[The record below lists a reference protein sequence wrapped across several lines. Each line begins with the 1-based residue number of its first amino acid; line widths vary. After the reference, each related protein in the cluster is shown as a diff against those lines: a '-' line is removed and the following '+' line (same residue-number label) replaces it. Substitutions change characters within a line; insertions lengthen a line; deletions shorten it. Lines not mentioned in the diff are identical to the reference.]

1 MVILHVTGMTS
12 NKYGGLERF
21 FLSQMLANPE
31 DHFILAYNSYP
42 KSKEFVDNVESAG
55 GIINILN
62 TDRKNILLNTGKFIS
77 VCRKNKVDVVHF
89 HFQDSYLLWGVVA
102 WLIGVRKRV
111 KYYHSCITTKD
122 FQQIWSKEQLSWKF
136 NFLTLSGRILS
147 LFTDIICVSTY
158 IKRQLLSVYPFLQNS
173 KVKVSD
179 IYLGTSLP
187 QVFSEFD
194 CNNLRREL
202 GIKLDEII
210 VSTILFA
217 VPMKGVDVF
226 IKAMKYVT
234 AINVRF
240 LIIGTN
246 EDLEYTKEMHRLAK
260 ENNVEDKII
269 WIGITDDVPKYLSI
283 SDIYVQPS
291 RTEALGLAAV
301 EAISYG
307 LPTVASNVGGL
318 PEVTDL
324 LFPVGDYKEC
334 SKILNNLITDSAY
347 RTSCSNKALKHYYST
362 FTIAKGISNHHKIY
376 ES

>member
-12 NKYGGLERF
+12 NKFGGIERF
-21 FLSQMLANPE
+21 FLGQMLANPE
-31 DHFILAYNSYP
+31 DHFILVYNSYP
-42 KSKEFVDNVESAG
+42 KSKEFVDKVESAG
-55 GIINILN
+55 GTIKVLN
-62 TDRKNILLNTGKFIS
+62 TDRKKILLNTGNFIS
-77 VCRKNKVDVVHF
+77 ICRKNKVDVVHF
-89 HFQDSYLLWGVVA
+89 HFQHSYLLWGAVA
-102 WLIGVRKRV
+102 WLIGVKKRV
-111 KYYHSCITTKD
+111 KTFHSCMTTKD
-122 FQQIWSKEQLSWKF
+122 FQQIWSKGQLSWKY
-136 NFLTLSGRILS
+136 NLLTLFGKVL
-147 LFTDIICVSTY
+147 LPFTDIICVSTY
-158 IKRQLLSVYPFLQNS
+158 IKRQILSIYPFLQNS
-173 KVKVSD
+173 SVKVSD
-179 IYLGTSLP
+179 LYLGTSLP

-194 CNNLRREL
+194 RKNLRREL

-210 VSTILFA
+210 VSTTLFA
-217 VPMKGVDVF
+217 VPMKGVDIF

-240 LIIGTN
+240 MIIGTN

>member
-1 MVILHVTGMTS
+1 
-12 NKYGGLERF
+12 
-21 FLSQMLANPE
+21 MLLP
-31 DHFILAYNSYP
+31 
-42 KSKEFVDNVESAG
+42 
-55 GIINILN
+55 
-62 TDRKNILLNTGKFIS
+62 
-77 VCRKNKVDVVHF
+77 
-89 HFQDSYLLWGVVA
+89 
-102 WLIGVRKRV
+102 
-111 KYYHSCITTKD
+111 
-122 FQQIWSKEQLSWKF
+122 
-136 NFLTLSGRILS
+136 
-147 LFTDIICVSTY
+147 FTDIICVSTY
-158 IKRQLLSVYPFLQNS
+158 IKRQILSIYPFLQNS
-173 KVKVSD
+173 SVKVSD
-179 IYLGTSLP
+179 LYLGTSLP

-194 CNNLRREL
+194 RKNLRREL

-210 VSTILFA
+210 VSTTLFA
-217 VPMKGVDVF
+217 VPMKGVDIF

-240 LIIGTN
+240 MIIGTN

-324 LFPVGDYKEC
+324 LFQVGVFKEC
-334 SKILNNLITDSAY
+334 AKILNNLINDSAY
-347 RTSCSNKALKHYYST
+347 RTSCSNKALNHYYST
-362 FTIAKGISNHHKIY
+362 FTIAKGISNHHIIY